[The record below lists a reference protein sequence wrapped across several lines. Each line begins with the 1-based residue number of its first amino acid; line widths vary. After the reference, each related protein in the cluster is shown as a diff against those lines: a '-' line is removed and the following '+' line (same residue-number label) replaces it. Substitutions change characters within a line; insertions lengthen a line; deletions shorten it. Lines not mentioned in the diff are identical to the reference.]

1 MEMNINWDV
10 QQTSIF
16 GWFKKGIGHLLV
28 RARAGT
34 GKTTTIIEAINYA
47 PENKILLAAFNK
59 EIATE
64 LTRRLKNP
72 KAEAKTLHSA
82 GFRELM
88 GGWEG
93 VKIDNERGEKLA
105 RKVAGVNAPDWA
117 ITVIKKLA
125 SLGKSICPI
134 NTSIKQLMDLADEY
148 DLIQNENNVWNPKLL
163 ATHAQSAMQ
172 LARVKD
178 GTCDFDDMIFVPLAN
193 EWVTPRYDMVVIDEC
208 QDMNYSQIL
217 LAQGLCKAGGR
228 IVVVG
233 DDRQAIY
240 GFRGA
245 DSSSMD
251 RLKEELKATELPLT
265 VTYRCPKKVVA
276 IAQALVPDYL
286 AHPTAPEGRVEHFN
300 PEQMYK
306 GADLGDFVL
315 SRKNAPLAEIALRF
329 LRDGKRAIIK
339 GRDIAKGLVKITK
352 GIKANSVPDFLLRL
366 NTWEEKQVT
375 RLRNTNKNV
384 DAKIELV
391 RDQADTLRGLAMG
404 LASVSEIQTR
414 IESMFADLDP
424 KDTKNVIMCSSVHR
438 AKGLEAKNVWVLRDT
453 LKTNKGGEE
462 SNITYVAYTRAKE
475 TLILVEGLGK

>member
-1 MEMNINWDV
+1 MTINWDV
-10 QQTSIF
+10 QQTNIF
-16 GWFKKGIGHLLV
+16 NWFKSGTGHLLV

-47 PENKILLAAFNK
+47 PEQRILLAAFNK

-64 LTRRLKNP
+64 LSRRLKNP
-72 KAEAKTLHSA
+72 KAEASTLHSA
-82 GFRELM
+82 GFKELK

-93 VKIDNERGEKLA
+93 VRPDFDRAEKLA

-125 SLGKSICPI
+125 SLGKSIMPI
-134 NTSIKQLMDLADEY
+134 DPSIKGLMDLADEY
-148 DLIQNENNVWNPKLL
+148 DLIQNENNVWNPKVL
-163 ATHAQSAMQ
+163 ATHAHAAMQ

-193 EWVTPRYDMVVIDEC
+193 EWVSPKYDMVVIDEC

-217 LAQGLCKAGGR
+217 LAQRLCKKGGR
-228 IVVVG
+228 VVVVG

-251 RLKEELKATELPLT
+251 RLKDELHSTELPLT

-276 IAQALVPDYL
+276 IASALVPDFM
-286 AHPTAPEGRVEHFN
+286 AAKEAPEGRVEHLN

-352 GIKANSVPDFLLRL
+352 TIKAHSVPDFLSKLS
-366 NTWEEKQVT
+366 TYEEKQVT

-391 RDQADTLRGLAMG
+391 RDQCDTLRGLAMG
-404 LASVSEIQTR
+404 LASVNEIQTR

-424 KDTKNVIMCSSVHR
+424 KDTKNVILCSSVHR
-438 AKGLEAKNVWVLRDT
+438 AKGLESDNVWVLTDT
-453 LKTNKGGEE
+453 LRTNNGGEE
-462 SNITYVAYTRAKE
+462 SNIAYVSYTRAKKNLF
-475 TLILVEGLGK
+475 LIEGLGK